1 MKKLLLFT
9 ASLLC
14 AASMWA
20 DDPIKEGPWT
30 YLEKNT
36 MTCAKDKNKSIR
48 YSDFDG
54 SIWGDHNEEDITF
67 LHNGDGTGFQY
78 TGKSTKGDKKMGIFS
93 IYKGTF
99 VARSYARM
107 TMNWQ
112 LQLRSMSTKHH
123 AATVLYQKEG
133 APNSLDEIKN
143 LEVDFSEDYTV
154 KKGSQY
160 CLDWYYNPYQDGIK
174 KVGYTRT
181 RTFEIDNL
189 SGNTEQSKTWYLM
202 LTRVIGSGSK
212 AKDDLNEWGT
222 FKHIAIDTVWTYRN
236 IITFDKNSPEATG
249 TMEEQIIDGSGN
261 LAANAF
267 ALANYTFAG
276 WATEPNGE
284 VVYANQGKL
293 SVTEQARGPRTLYA
307 KWVPTN
313 YTISYTLNGGEI
325 ADPKTSY
332 NIETATFTLTN
343 PTKAGFTFVGWTGD
357 NGNTPQTAVQIAL
370 GSTGDKQYLAHW
382 IDAPARVE
390 GPWTQL
396 EMKTVTSAKNENAS
410 MTFNQMDYTQW
421 PGTISNWDENG
432 PGYTFTGTSPINSK
446 VGIFSTYRCQSEVPS
461 YTRMTLTWTF
471 KLYSKSTMH
480 HSAVCL
486 YGLPDSEDQ
495 MKNLEVDFSNHI
507 DTKTGAEYL
516 LASHKN
522 TNQDGKVVA
531 SGTKTAKIH
540 LDNRE
545 GNDTQTKAWYM
556 MATYVIAGH
565 DAQIQTG
572 LNESGSFQ
580 NVSIDTT
587 WTYYKIFTFDKN
599 ADDATGEMAQA
610 VVGGGGNLPAN
621 VFARNA
627 FVFSGWAM
635 SPSGPVAYANLATI
649 TATANDKGPQE
660 TLYAVWTPVT
670 EGLWSQLEPAKTDTC
685 ANDGPKKKSYN
696 QMDNDQWRPGTVY
709 KWEENGTG
717 FNFTGSSPAKSV
729 MGIFSAYKCDV
740 VVPAYTTMTL
750 RWKFNLYS
758 KCTGHHSAVCLY
770 GLPDSRDQL
779 EALAVDFT
787 NHYTDSAGAEYLL
800 AKHLNTN
807 QDGDLVKSDNE
818 SVALDFN
825 NSVGSTPQTKSWY
838 MMMTF
843 VVASDGGKTG
853 LNLNGSFKHAGVDT
867 TWTYYKVFTFNANG
881 GDGEMDQ
888 AVVDDGDNLP
898 ANAFL
903 RDGYT
908 FAGWSTEP
916 NGDIIYTDQATV
928 MVSAEDRGLQPT
940 LYAQWTEWGH
950 GTTEGP
956 WTQLEM
962 KTDSCGVNDYT
973 SISFG
978 EVNSKRWKGTVNNIR
993 DDYGLGFVYTGI
1005 SPSNGKMGIFST
1017 YKKEVELPAYSRM
1030 TMKWRYSLFS
1040 KTTKH
1045 HSTTCLYAADDYSQ
1059 LTDLK
1064 VDFSNHYDT
1073 QTGKE
1078 NLLAR
1083 LTRYDQQGDKGN
1095 KAYTAVRNTGF
1106 QFHTFTFDNIN
1117 GSEQQPKAWYLL
1129 LTHVIAS
1136 GDDNKSG
1143 LDEWAT
1149 FKSQHVDTIW
1159 TYRKI
1164 VTFNANE
1171 GSGEMANQNIDN
1183 SGHLSANAFTR
1194 DGHTFA
1200 GWATSPNGPVVYDD
1214 GEMILV
1220 TAEDKGPVTLYAQWT
1235 PGDYD
1240 QVGLEEVRDFV
1251 GRRNGT
1257 SDRMKNQSISYT
1269 GLNGSE
1275 WDGLDGWGVK
1285 GDSTGY
1291 DFKDD
1296 SPDYSKMAIFA
1307 VYKIDTLVPAYS
1319 RMKLAWTFRLG
1330 SKSYKHYSAVR
1341 LYALQ
1346 GSEDNIKN
1354 LMVDFSDEHESTVG
1368 DEYLMAPSFINTAKD
1383 RKTHYADYAYTFV
1396 FDNRESSVAQTK
1408 TWYMMFT
1415 YILESGS
1422 SKDDLDER
1430 GYYKHLRAKY
1440 IWTYSK
1446 HVTFDANGGT
1456 GTMVKQIID
1465 DSGNLPA
1472 NAFTREGYTFAGWAT
1487 EPNGPVVYNDEAEIT
1502 VTKETKGAM
1511 TLYAVW
1517 TPDEYAIS
1525 YELKGGTAENPTS
1538 YNPETATFTLANPTK
1553 ADYTFLGWNGSNGAI
1568 PQLTVVI
1575 PQGSTGDK
1583 TYTANWM
1590 SNAVN
1595 ATRDLID
1602 AIGVVSDSAECK
1614 ARIDAARTAY
1624 NALSE
1629 DDKAQVANYSALT
1642 HAEAAY
1648 EMAINE
1654 EGNSAIR
1661 FMDQNDTPVAIQ
1673 RIEMDYPKA
1682 PEEPGFTFLY
1692 WRIAKK
1698 DLTDGIIHLQAVYQS
1713 DDPTDIDETIFK
1725 SSNPQIF
1732 KFIKDG
1738 NLYILKEEF
1747 IYTINGQKVK

>member
-1 MKKLLLFT
+1 MRKLLLFT
-9 ASLLC
+9 AALLC

-20 DDPIKEGPWT
+20 DPIKEGPWT

-36 MTCAKDKNKSIR
+36 MTCDKDKHQSIR

-54 SIWGDHNEEDITF
+54 SIWGDHNAEDITF

-78 TGKSTKGDKKMGIFS
+78 TGKNTKGDKKMGIFS

-112 LQLRSMSTKHH
+112 LQVRSMSTKHH

-133 APNSLDEIKN
+133 SPDSSDEIKN

-174 KVGYTRT
+174 KVGNTRT

-267 ALANYTFAG
+267 SLANYTFAG

-284 VVYANQGKL
+284 VVYPNQGKL
-293 SVTEQARGPRTLYA
+293 NVTEQARGPRTLYA

-313 YTISYTLNGGEI
+313 YNISYTLNGGEI

-357 NGNTPQTAVQIAL
+357 NGNTPQTVVQIAL

-382 IDAPARVE
+382 IDATPRVQ

-396 EMKTVTSAKNENAS
+396 EMKTVTSTKNENAS

-461 YTRMTLTWTF
+461 YTRMTLTWKF
-471 KLYSKSTMH
+471 KLYSKSTEH

-522 TNQDGKVVA
+522 TNEDGKVVA
-531 SGTKTAKIH
+531 SGTKTAKLH

-545 GNDTQTKAWYM
+545 GNDSQTKAWYM

-610 VVGGGGNLPAN
+610 VVDGGGNLPAN

-627 FVFSGWAM
+627 FVFSGWAT

-649 TATANDKGPQE
+649 TATANDKGPQG

-685 ANDGPKKKSYN
+685 ANDGPTTKKSYN
-696 QMDNDQWRPGTVY
+696 QMNNKQWEGTVS
-709 KWEENGTG
+709 KWEANGTG
-717 FNFTGSSPAKSV
+717 FNFTGSSPDESV
-729 MGIFSAYKCDV
+729 MGIFSTYKCDV

-787 NHYTDSAGAEYLL
+787 NHYKDSAGAEYLL
-800 AKHLNTN
+800 AKHLNEN
-807 QDGDLVKSDNE
+807 QDGDLVKSGNK

-843 VVASDGGKTG
+843 VVASAGGKTG

-888 AVVDDGDNLP
+888 AVVDNGDNLP

-956 WTQLEM
+956 WTQLDRNNM
-962 KTDSCGVNDYT
+962 ACAKAANP

-978 EVNSKRWKGTVNNIR
+978 ELDNTLWNGTISNIR
-993 DDYGLGFVYTGI
+993 DDYGLGFIYTGP
-1005 SPSNGKMGIFST
+1005 SPSEGKMGIFST

-1040 KTTKH
+1040 KTTQH

-1073 QTGKE
+1073 QTGSQ

-1083 LTRYDQQGDKGN
+1083 ITRYDQKGDKGN

-1117 GSEQQPKAWYLL
+1117 GSEQQSKKWYLL

-1136 GDDNKSG
+1136 AEAKTG

-1171 GSGEMANQNIDN
+1171 GSGEMANQIIDN
-1183 SGHLSANAFTR
+1183 SGRLTPNAFTR
-1194 DGHTFA
+1194 AGYVFI
-1200 GWATSPNGPVVYDD
+1200 GWATSPNGPVVYND

-1220 TAEDKGPVTLYAQWT
+1220 TAEDKGPQTLYAQWAT
-1235 PGDYD
+1235 GGYESITLNELLTH
-1240 QVGLEEVRDFV
+1240 VGMKSGMCHIRDNDSICYNRL
-1251 GRRNGT
+1251 GSSHWGT
-1257 SDRMKNQSISYT
+1257 ITSYKQNDSISYKVT
-1269 GLNGSE
+1269 GSSADNN
-1275 WDGLDGWGVK
+1275 K
-1285 GDSTGY
+1285 N
-1291 DFKDD
+1291 
-1296 SPDYSKMAIFA
+1296 AIFSI
-1307 VYKIDTLVPAYS
+1307 YKHDESVPAYS
-1319 RMKLAWTFRLG
+1319 SVNLIWTYRLG
-1330 SKSYKHYSAVR
+1330 SKSTKHHSTVC
-1341 LYALQ
+1341 LYGLPDAPTQIMGL
-1346 GSEDNIKN
+1346 S
-1354 LMVDFSDEHESTVG
+1354 VDFSNHYDTEYGS
-1368 DEYLMAPSFINTAKD
+1368 EYLLAAPF
-1383 RKTHYADYAYTFV
+1383 THTEQDGQTRYADQASVLT
-1396 FDNRESSVAQTK
+1396 FDNRDGNAQQTK
-1408 TWYMMFT
+1408 SWYILFT
-1415 YILESGS
+1415 YVLASAGGKS
-1422 SKDDLDER
+1422 DLNEV
-1430 GYYKHLRAKY
+1430 GYFTNLHVKKV
-1440 IWTYSK
+1440 WTYRK
-1446 HVTFDANGGT
+1446 MVTFNANGGD
-1456 GTMVKQIID
+1456 GTMAKAIVD
-1465 DSGNLPA
+1465 NAGNLPA
-1472 NAFTREGYTFAGWAT
+1472 NTFVREGYTFAGWAT
-1487 EPNGPVVYNDEAEIT
+1487 EPNGEKAYDDQAAIT
-1502 VTKETKGAM
+1502 ATSDSKGLVN
-1511 TLYAVW
+1511 LYAKW
-1517 TPDEYAIS
+1517 TPVNYSIS
-1525 YELKGGTAENPTS
+1525 YEPNDDTAENPTN

-1553 ADYTFLGWNGSNGAI
+1553 TGFTFLGWTGSNGAI
-1568 PQLTVVI
+1568 PQTTVTI
-1575 PQGSTGDK
+1575 AQGSTGDK

-1624 NALSE
+1624 NELSE
-1629 DDKAQVANYSALT
+1629 DDKALVANYSALT

-1673 RIEMDYPKA
+1673 RIEMDYPVA
-1682 PEEPGFTFLY
+1682 PEEPGFTFQY
-1692 WRIAKK
+1692 WRVAEKN
-1698 DLTDGIIHLQAVYQS
+1698 LSDGIIRLQAVYQS
-1713 DDPTDIDETIFK
+1713 DDPTDIDETIVNGQ
-1725 SSNPQIF
+1725 SSNR

-1747 IYTINGQKVK
+1747 IYTINGQRVNK